1 MRICLWWRAA
11 PIYTVAPYPKRSLY
25 FRIKKLA
32 FISLLIFSLLL
43 TTGAH
48 LVVYWAFLANQDFLI
63 TEMCESREEAESM
76 CAASC
81 QLSLQMQQVNG
92 ATDEKAQHSKRSH
105 SQEENLMKYWISPI
119 KLSQN
124 IFIEQD
130 LSFLSHEN
138 RSMCTGFPHT
148 LDEPPRA

>member
-1 MRICLWWRAA
+1 LLLSFKSA
-11 PIYTVAPYPKRSLY
+11 Y
-25 FRIKKLA
+25 FCPIKKLA

-92 ATDEKAQHSKRSH
+92 ATDEKAPHSKRSH

-119 KLSQN
+119 NLSQN
-124 IFIEQD
+124 IVIEQD
-130 LSFLSHEN
+130 LSFLPHEN
-138 RSMCTGFPHT
+138 RAICTGFPDS
-148 LDEPPRA
+148 LLEPPRA